1 MPRRVK
7 ELSAVIIICVL
18 TVIGLVCASVGISVL
33 PKCRYGAPDCYFIV
47 EVCAYSDIGHAPP
60 TPNSL
65 PVSAD
70 GAGRRVISA
79 ADPCPL
85 QTGIPGTSQMTQVKV
100 KDGAKFKPDFCQRV
114 NKMRAIEVGVVVFR
128 PQPRTTTPQLAAA
141 SPGADAEQLGVIV
154 AGKLRQLGRATRG
167 SCPRCGAL
175 GCPCCR
181 NASQYQLLPSLHQ
194 PPRVVQV
201 FARCKHRVSHLGD

>member
-1 MPRRVK
+1 MDLTDHLLGCHRFKNSPRAKLKDDEMAAPRGEPVPRRVK

-100 KDGAKFKPDFCQRV
+100 KDGAKFKPGFSSSSSIIILQV
-114 NKMRAIEVGVVVFR
+114 
-128 PQPRTTTPQLAAA
+128 
-141 SPGADAEQLGVIV
+141 
-154 AGKLRQLGRATRG
+154 
-167 SCPRCGAL
+167 SC
-175 GCPCCR
+175 
-181 NASQYQLLPSLHQ
+181 
-194 PPRVVQV
+194 
-201 FARCKHRVSHLGD
+201 